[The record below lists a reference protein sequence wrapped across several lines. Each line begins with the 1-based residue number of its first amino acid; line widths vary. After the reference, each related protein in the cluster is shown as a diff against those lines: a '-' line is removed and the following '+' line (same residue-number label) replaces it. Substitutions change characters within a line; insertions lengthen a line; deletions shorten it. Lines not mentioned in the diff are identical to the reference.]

1 MKRNVI
7 AICMLFLAACGH
19 EAVKPDTPVE
29 QPMSAQPETPPN
41 PLLLSWSGPFGGVP
55 PFDQIQVAHFKPA
68 LEQAMEAQLKAVE
81 SIAENPDPPTF
92 QNTLEELEKSGLQ
105 LSRVLAVYG
114 VWSSAMST
122 ADFQAVEVEMA
133 PKLAAFADRILQ
145 NEKLFARVEAV
156 YQATQNG
163 DFTPDQKRLAWVV
176 RNQFIRAGAKLD
188 AEAKKKVAEINQ
200 RLATLSTQFSQNV
213 LAEEANN
220 YTLLEKEEDLAGLP
234 EALRQ
239 AMAAAAEEK
248 GQKGKWA
255 LLNTRSAVE
264 PFLTFSTRRDLRQ
277 KVWEAFIKRG
287 DNDNQYNNNKI
298 ITEILQLR
306 AERAKLLGFPSH
318 AHWQLEDSMA
328 KTPERALEL
337 MQAVWPAAVARVAEE
352 VADMKKIA
360 QREGQKDPI
369 EPWDYRYYQEKVR
382 KEKYDLDENE
392 TKPYLQLDKMREAMF
407 YVAGRLFDL
416 QFSPIQGVPVYHPDV
431 TVYEV
436 KDGSGRH
443 VGLWYFDPY
452 ARSTKRSGAW
462 MSSLRDQQHLVETT
476 PIVTNNANFI
486 KAAPGQPVLISW
498 DDANTMFHEFGHAL
512 HGLLSDVTYPTL
524 SGTSVVRDFVELPSQ
539 VMEHWLEV
547 PEVLEKFALH
557 YQTGQPMPKE
567 LITKIERASK
577 FNQGFATVEYLASAL
592 VDMKA
597 HLVTDRPVDPAA
609 FEKETLAALGMPR
622 EMVMRHR
629 LPQFLHLFGGD
640 GYSAAYYSYLWADT
654 LSADAFEAFMETKDP
669 FNPEVAAKLK
679 KHIFSTGNSLD
690 PAETYRAF
698 RGRDAGIGALM
709 RERGFPE
716 PGAVKAQKPE
726 GKKAK
731 TPPRKGK
738 KTK

>member
-1 MKRNVI
+1 LKRNVI